1 MYALK
6 WGTSL
11 GIGVIA
17 LTGCAVIPDSPSVAV
32 MPAPGKPFEVFIADD
47 QFCRSFAS
55 QSSGGNT
62 QKAVNT
68 NAVGAAA
75 ATTAIGAVAGGLIG
89 NTAAS
94 YGVGAGFGLL
104 MGAAIGAGESSH
116 SSYALQ
122 RRYDIAYEQC
132 MYAKGNLL
140 PGQSIPNNASLP
152 PPPGAPPPPQ

>member
-17 LTGCAVIPDSPSVAV
+17 LTGCAVIPDGPSVGV

-47 QFCRSFAS
+47 QYCRGYAA
-55 QSSGGNT
+55 QSSGINT
-62 QKAVNT
+62 QKAVDT
-68 NAVGAAA
+68 NAVGSAA

-94 YGVGAGFGLL
+94 YGVGAGVGLL
-104 MGAAIGAGESSH
+104 FGAAIGASESSH
-116 SSYALQ
+116 SSYYLQ
-122 RRYDIAYEQC
+122 RRYDIGYMQC

-140 PGQSIPNNASLP
+140 PGQSIPSNASVP